1 MKKNSGTDILSH
13 LSEEELQRIM
23 SLKSGL
29 EDLNLIMQEI
39 ENTYN
44 KLSETGLTE
53 ADKKNQRLRLLS
65 LEQFLTDTNAK
76 VNTALGSEDNKLK
89 LS

>member
-1 MKKNSGTDILSH
+1 MKKNSETDILDH
-13 LSEEELQRIM
+13 LTEDELQRIM

-39 ENTYN
+39 EDTY
-44 KLSETGLTE
+44 KLLAETGLSE
-53 ADKKNQRLRLLS
+53 AEKKNQRLRLLS
-65 LEQFLTDTNAK
+65 LEKFLSDTNAR
-76 VNTALGSEDNKLK
+76 VNTAIGTEDNKQK